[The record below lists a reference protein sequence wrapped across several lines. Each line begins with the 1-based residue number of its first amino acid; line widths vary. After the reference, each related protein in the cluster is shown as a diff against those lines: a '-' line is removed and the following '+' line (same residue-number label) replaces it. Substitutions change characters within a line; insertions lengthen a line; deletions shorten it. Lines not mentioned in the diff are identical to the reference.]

1 MSSLNSSRELSNHM
15 DLFPVLDSV
24 ASVVSQS
31 RLVKFHPERLQPAV
45 AEWGHLLETHA
56 AWHHPCHYFDG
67 SEETVRW
74 IFVLDLLNHCF
85 WPDVGS
91 PVWTVSYQGESW
103 SGYWGLAAAL
113 KNAIEQGYP
122 ITAADYLE
130 TITAEDLR
138 DIFAG
143 EGEIPLFAQRLANLR
158 EAGAVL
164 RSRFDGEIVRF
175 VDAARGSAVQAV
187 RAVVEAFPSFRDEA
201 CYRGMTVYFW
211 KRAQIFVADL
221 YHAFAGRG
229 WGAFRDVERLTAFA
243 DYKLP
248 QVLRQLGVIAYHPD
262 LARRVDQMEL
272 LQAGSEEEVE
282 IRAATIWAVEALRE
296 AFQQAG
302 IAAISMQ
309 VDQWLWRL
317 GQLEAFR
324 DRPYHRCRTIFY

>member
-1 MSSLNSSRELSNHM
+1 MSSLDDPQELSNDT

-24 ASVVSQS
+24 ESVVSQS
-31 RLVKFHPERLQPAV
+31 QWVRFHPEPLKPAV
-45 AEWGHLLETHA
+45 AEWGHLLEPHC
-56 AWHHPCHYFDG
+56 AWQHPCHFFDG

-91 PVWTVSYQGESW
+91 PVWTVNYQGESW

-113 KNAIEQGYP
+113 KNAIEQGHS
-122 ITAADYLE
+122 
-130 TITAEDLR
+130 ITAEDLR
-138 DIFAG
+138 GIFAG

-164 RSRFDGEIVRF
+164 RSRFDGEIVRL
-175 VDAARGSAVQAV
+175 VDAARGSAVHAV

-201 CYRGMTVYFW
+201 CHRGMTVYFW

-221 YHAFAGRG
+221 YQAFAGKD

-272 LQAGSEEEVE
+272 LPAGSEEEVE
-282 IRAATIWAVEALRE
+282 IRATTIWAVEALRE
-296 AFQQAG
+296 AFQEAG